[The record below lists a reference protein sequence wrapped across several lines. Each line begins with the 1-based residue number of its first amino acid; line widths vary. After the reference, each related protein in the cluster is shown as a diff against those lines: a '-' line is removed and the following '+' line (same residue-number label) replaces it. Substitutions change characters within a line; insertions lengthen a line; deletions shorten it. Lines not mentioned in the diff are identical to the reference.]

1 MPLNPGDTAWIIV
14 ATAFVIL
21 MTLPGLALFYGGL
34 TPNKNLVNTFMMAF
48 TTFCLVGILWFM
60 VGYSLAF
67 GPDIG
72 GLIGGLSKVIYIPKD
87 SLVGSIPETVFASF
101 QMTFAVI
108 TVVLISGAVIERM
121 KFSSWVIFAVLWA
134 LFIYSPLAHWVWGGG
149 WLGKHGELDFAGGT
163 VVHIS
168 AGISALILA
177 SLLGHRKRKELP
189 SSPIL
194 TAIGAG
200 LLLVGWIGFNVGSAL
215 AANFLAGVALVT
227 TLFAAAAG
235 GISWLFLEW
244 YKTKKPTL
252 VGVSS
257 GIVAGLVGI
266 TPACGYVD
274 MLAAFIIGLVSG
286 ILGFLGVTKIKT
298 MIGKDDALDVFGIH
312 GICGIWG
319 SIATGLFANPKIQ
332 EGCAGLFYGNP
343 KQVIIQLEGILITL
357 IFCAIGTFVIAKVVS
372 VLTKGLRVDPQIEE
386 YGLDSEFHGE
396 KSFNLY

>member
-34 TPNKNLVNTFMMAF
+34 TPNKNLVNTFMMSF
-48 TTFCLVGILWFM
+48 VTFCLVAILWFI

-72 GLIGGLSKVIYIPKD
+72 GIIGGLSKLIFIPKE
-87 SLVGSIPETVFASF
+87 SLSGSIPETVFAAF

-108 TVVLISGAVIERM
+108 TVALISGAVIERM
-121 KFSSWVIFAVLWA
+121 KFSSWILFAALWS

-168 AGISALILA
+168 AGISALVLA

-194 TAIGAG
+194 AAIGAG

-215 AANFLAGVALVT
+215 AADFLAGIALVT

-235 GISWLFLEW
+235 GISWLFIEW
-244 YKTKKPTL
+244 LKTGKPTL

-274 MLAAFIIGLVSG
+274 MPAALIIGLVAG

-298 MIGKDDALDVFGIH
+298 MLGKDDALDVFGIH

-319 SIATGLFANPKIQ
+319 SIATGIFANPKIQ
-332 EGCAGLFYGNP
+332 EGCVGLLYGNP
-343 KQVIIQLEGILITL
+343 KQVLIQLNGVLTTL
-357 IFCAIGTFVIAKVVS
+357 IFCFIGTLIIAKIVS
-372 VLTKGLRVDPQIEE
+372 IITKGLKIDPQIEE
-386 YGLDSEFHGE
+386 YGLDSEVHGE
-396 KSFNLY
+396 KSFNIY